1 VGMGVFLIVSTFSN
15 SFGEPCQTEVFQAA
29 RDTTASIETL
39 IDLFERIQNFF
50 QRLETYVEVTPTA
63 EMMDISMKIM
73 VEVLSVLSIA
83 TKKIKERRISE
94 LINYVISPLAHPY
107 IERFFK
113 KLAGGSDVEDALKR
127 LDTLTQEEARMAI
140 TQVMKVTHSV
150 NVTVAAVYEGA
161 GTKLILSLTSP

>member
-1 VGMGVFLIVSTFSN
+1 
-15 SFGEPCQTEVFQAA
+15 
-29 RDTTASIETL
+29 
-39 IDLFERIQNFF
+39 
-50 QRLETYVEVTPTA
+50 
-63 EMMDISMKIM
+63 MDISMKIM